1 MRALRRLMAAAAA
14 AVEVHVAKPLQR
26 LLQHRIRQHTSAYVA
41 AAAAVVV
48 LLLEYYLSQCSSMQ
62 CGVSHVSNETIPIV
76 YCRERESGGNRKADE
91 QVKLLVH

>member
-48 LLLEYYLSQCSSMQ
+48 LLEYYLSQCSSMQ
-62 CGVSHVSNETIPIV
+62 CGVSPVSNETIPSV